1 MTQLAG
7 KGGVST
13 KKTKQNNAHN
23 EFAPDKWTVD
33 DDPITIGSQKQADD
47 IKPLPET
54 AHGLQKAC
62 HLACFCDFFPV
73 LAQHTSC
80 ACCFLCDANC
90 GFFGFLLLG
99 IGSVYWQLPAVSIC
113 LIQFGYQMFPVS
125 PNINVTLGAAKGLID
140 DLIDKIVVGTPRTQ
154 IQAKVMRNHS
164 FLYM

>member
-33 DDPITIGSQKQADD
+33 DDPITIRSQKQADN

-62 HLACFCDFFPV
+62 HLARYCDFSRCWHSIHHV
-73 LAQHTSC
+73 LVASC
-80 ACCFLCDANC
+80 VMLIVGVFFSFAWGDRVSLLPTACS
-90 GFFGFLLLG
+90 
-99 IGSVYWQLPAVSIC
+99 ITTIC
-113 LIQFGYQMFPVS
+113 LIQCG
-125 PNINVTLGAAKGLID
+125 
-140 DLIDKIVVGTPRTQ
+140 
-154 IQAKVMRNHS
+154 
-164 FLYM
+164 

>member
-80 ACCFLCDANC
+80 ACCFLCDANS

-99 IGSVYWQLPAVSIC
+99 AIRVSLLPTACSIDLSDPVRLPDVSSFSQHKC
-113 LIQFGYQMFPVS
+113 DLRGC
-125 PNINVTLGAAKGLID
+125 KGFN
-140 DLIDKIVVGTPRTQ
+140 R
-154 IQAKVMRNHS
+154 
-164 FLYM
+164 